1 MDKTEVAGAGPPAWR
16 RVFDGVERRLSPP
29 LTSATSSPELQVA
42 TQLLRRAKGAVV
54 RPVDGIVSRGL
65 HLAGLPSYA
74 DVRYLK
80 RQLAEVQREVLAL
93 RRQLPSGHHDEGDA
107 Q

>member
-1 MDKTEVAGAGPPAWR
+1 MAAAGSPAWR
-16 RVFDGVERRLSPP
+16 RAFDGVERRLSPP
-29 LTSATSSPELQVA
+29 LTSATSSAEFQVA

-54 RPVDGIVSRGL
+54 RPIDGIVSRGL

-80 RQLAEVQREVLAL
+80 RQLAEVQRELLAL
-93 RRQLPSGHHDEGDA
+93 RRELPSGDHDQGDT